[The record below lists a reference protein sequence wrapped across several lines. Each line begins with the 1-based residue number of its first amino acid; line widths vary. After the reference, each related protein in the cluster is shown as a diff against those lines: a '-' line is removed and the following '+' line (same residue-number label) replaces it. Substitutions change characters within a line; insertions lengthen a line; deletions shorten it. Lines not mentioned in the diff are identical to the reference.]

1 MRLSSLSFCAVIIS
15 IDSLF
20 AALQPTSTNTY
31 GAANK
36 MCCTSTITSRQI
48 HSGLGTKGSG
58 LNIGLVASLLPQES
72 SEWPPS
78 TLMAQDN
85 TLQTNADDSQNEKAG
100 EFPQDSLFAPN
111 APLLEKDN
119 YAIWANTFSEWSSQA
134 PLGAQPAFHYHIY
147 GGAFGFNF
155 LGFKSCAIGAGLIYD
170 RINLFLNQNLG
181 KQQIN
186 YALGTFY
193 ASFPIKR
200 FSINLAATG
209 GFLYTKSI
217 RNVKEPT
224 FTGTATSK
232 YPGYQVMPHM
242 DMNYDFS
249 AGKICTISPFFQI
262 DWALNIESAFKEY
275 GAGIFDLQESS
286 VMASLLREEVGI
298 NFFEKW
304 DLKEKGLLIFRQ
316 KGSYV
321 HVNVFQHGNPTIELV
336 SVAGSFPLLLG
347 NGFQNFGSW
356 AAEVRYQSR
365 STNLIL
371 TFEGFYGDGF
381 VNNAGYF
388 TLSQGF

>member
-1 MRLSSLSFCAVIIS
+1 MRFSALSFCAIILS
-15 IDSLF
+15 IDSLL
-20 AALQPTSTNTY
+20 AAAPPPSTNNY

-48 HSGLGTKGSG
+48 HSGLGSRGSG
-58 LNIGLVASLLPQES
+58 LNVGILASMLPQES

-78 TLMAQDN
+78 TLFAQN
-85 TLQTNADDSQNEKAG
+85 NALQTDTDNAQNEKAG
-100 EFPQDSLFAPN
+100 DFPSDSLFAPN
-111 APLLEKDN
+111 APALNPDN
-119 YAIWANTFSEWSSQA
+119 YAIWANTFSEWSRQG
-134 PLGAQPAFHYHIY
+134 PLGDQPLFHYHIY
-147 GGAFGFNF
+147 GGAAGVNY

-170 RINLFLNQNLG
+170 RINLSISQNLG
-181 KQQIN
+181 KQEIN

-193 ASFPIKR
+193 ASFPIHR

-209 GFLYTKSI
+209 GFLFTTSYRNIKSD
-217 RNVKEPT
+217 T
-224 FTGTATSK
+224 FSGTAISK

-249 AGKICTISPFFQI
+249 INNICTVSPFYQI
-262 DWALNIESAFKEY
+262 DYAINIESSFKEY
-275 GAGIFDLQESS
+275 GAGDLDMKESS
-286 VMASLLREEVGI
+286 VMASLLRQEVGL

-304 DLKEKGLLIFRQ
+304 DLKEKGLLVFRQ

-321 HVNVFQHGNPTIELV
+321 NVNVFQHGNPTAELV
-336 SVAGSFPLLLG
+336 TVGSFPLLIPS
-347 NGFQNFGSW
+347 GFQNFGSW